1 MKPRWRVCFKHILLV
16 YFMEMPPRLSLV
28 SSTCDNREF
37 SEPKDQEG
45 FTRMICYTAK
55 WYLVST
61 NQLKMFQMLSPS
73 HQNPRFE
80 TSVTRGPGRKVVEL
94 GKLQPN
100 CSDNDERFQ
109 LAVAAFIDNL
119 TKYRPTKKSLL
130 RIVKIRRLNLV
141 HLEEIINTKQRPWT
155 VFKLYE
161 VWKTDFQFFYFP
173 R

>member
-1 MKPRWRVCFKHILLV
+1 
-16 YFMEMPPRLSLV
+16 
-28 SSTCDNREF
+28 
-37 SEPKDQEG
+37 
-45 FTRMICYTAK
+45 
-55 WYLVST
+55 
-61 NQLKMFQMLSPS
+61 MLSPS

-80 TSVTRGPGRKVVEL
+80 ASVTRGPGRKVVEL

-119 TKYRPTKKSLL
+119 TKYRPAKKSLL

-141 HLEEIINTKQRPWT
+141 HLKEIINTKQRPWN

-161 VWKTDFQFFYFP
+161 V
-173 R
+173 

>member
-1 MKPRWRVCFKHILLV
+1 
-16 YFMEMPPRLSLV
+16 
-28 SSTCDNREF
+28 
-37 SEPKDQEG
+37 
-45 FTRMICYTAK
+45 
-55 WYLVST
+55 
-61 NQLKMFQMLSPS
+61 MLSPS

-80 TSVTRGPGRKVVEL
+80 ASVTRGPGRKVVEL
-94 GKLQPN
+94 DKLQPN

-141 HLEEIINTKQRPWT
+141 HLKEIINTKQRSWN

-161 VWKTDFQFFYFP
+161 V
-173 R
+173 